1 MVFTPLFN
9 DKRTFVPAGTVYDV
23 LFDGASP
30 EPVPA
35 AAVVTGGVW
44 DPGCVGCPVKVS
56 GTAKRVLHV
65 KQAAG

>member
-1 MVFTPLFN
+1 
-9 DKRTFVPAGTVYDV
+9 VPAGTVYDV
-23 LFDGASP
+23 LFDGASA

-44 DPGCVGCPVKVS
+44 DPGCVCCPVKVS
-56 GTAKRVLHV
+56 GTAKRVLHI